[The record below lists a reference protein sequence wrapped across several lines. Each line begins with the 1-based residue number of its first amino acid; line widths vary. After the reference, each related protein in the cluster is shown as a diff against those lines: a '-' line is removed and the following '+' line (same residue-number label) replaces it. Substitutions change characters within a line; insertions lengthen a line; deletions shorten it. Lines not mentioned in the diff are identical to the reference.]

1 MMIKMRTTVN
11 LEDDLAERLREMSHS
26 LRCSFTEVLN
36 NTLRQ
41 SLRSQL
47 PETAEPYKTIPWN
60 GGLVPGID
68 PTSMNHLADE
78 LEDEEII
85 RKLRLGR

>member
-1 MMIKMRTTVN
+1 MIDMRTTVN
-11 LEDDLAERLREMSHS
+11 LEDDLAERLREMAHS
-26 LRCSFTEVLN
+26 LRCSFTEILN
-36 NTLRQ
+36 NTFRQ

-47 PETAEPYKTIPWN
+47 PEPAEPYVTIPWN

-68 PTSMNHLADE
+68 PASMNHLADE

-85 RKLRLGR
+85 RRTDGD